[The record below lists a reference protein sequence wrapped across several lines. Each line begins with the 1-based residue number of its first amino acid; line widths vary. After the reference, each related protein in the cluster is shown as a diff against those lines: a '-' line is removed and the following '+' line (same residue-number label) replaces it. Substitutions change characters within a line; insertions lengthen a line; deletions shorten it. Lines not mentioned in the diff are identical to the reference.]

1 MTLVLASGS
10 SIRATLLRNAGLDF
24 AVDPA
29 GVDEREIER
38 PLLEAGA
45 EPREIALVLG
55 KAKALDVA
63 LRRPGDLVIGAD
75 QVLGLGSTRF
85 TKPADLAAAR
95 AQLAL
100 LAGKT
105 HELHSSVVVAKGGEV
120 LWSHISTARLQ
131 MRALGDAELDAY
143 LAMAGSA
150 ALSSVGCYQL
160 EGLGIRLFERI
171 EGDYFTILG
180 LPLLPLLGFLREKGE
195 IHP

>member
-45 EPREIALVLG
+45 EPQEIALVLG

-120 LWSHISTARLQ
+120 LWSHVSTARLQ
-131 MRALGDAELDAY
+131 MRVLSDAELDVY

>member
-45 EPREIALVLG
+45 EPQEIALVLG

-120 LWSHISTARLQ
+120 LWSHLSTARLR
-131 MRALGDAELDAY
+131 MRVLSDAELDVY

>member
-45 EPREIALVLG
+45 EPQEIALVLG

-120 LWSHISTARLQ
+120 LWSHLSTARLQ
-131 MRALGDAELDAY
+131 MRVLSDAELDVY

-160 EGLGIRLFERI
+160 EGLGIRLFDGI

>member
-45 EPREIALVLG
+45 EPQEIALVLG

-95 AQLAL
+95 SQLAL
-100 LAGKT
+100 LSGKA
-105 HELHSSVVVAKGGEV
+105 HDLHSSVVVAKGGEV
-120 LWSHISTARLQ
+120 LWSHVSTASLH
-131 MRALGDAELDAY
+131 MRALSDAELDAY
-143 LAMAGSA
+143 LAAAGSA

>member
-38 PLLEAGA
+38 PLLDAGA
-45 EPREIALVLG
+45 EPQEIALVLG

-75 QVLGLGSTRF
+75 QVLGLGATRF

-95 AQLAL
+95 AQLMQL
-100 LAGKT
+100 SGKT
-105 HELHSSVVVAKGGEV
+105 HELHSSVVVAKG
-120 LWSHISTARLQ
+120 ARCC
-131 MRALGDAELDAY
+131 G
-143 LAMAGSA
+143 AMSPPPACTCA
-150 ALSSVGCYQL
+150 
-160 EGLGIRLFERI
+160 
-171 EGDYFTILG
+171 
-180 LPLLPLLGFLREKGE
+180 P
-195 IHP
+195 

>member
-45 EPREIALVLG
+45 EPQEIALVLG

-85 TKPADLAAAR
+85 TKPADLVAAR
-95 AQLAL
+95 SQLAL
-100 LAGKT
+100 LSGKA
-105 HELHSSVVVAKGGEV
+105 HDLHSSVVVAKGGEV
-120 LWSHISTARLQ
+120 LWSHVSTASLH
-131 MRALGDAELDAY
+131 MRALSDAELDAY
-143 LAMAGSA
+143 LAAAGSA